1 MLNFFQKPFG
11 IDISDHSIEII
22 SLAGSSEKP
31 KLLAL
36 ERVILKPG
44 VVKDGQIIQKEKLGE
59 YLKDSIRKPI
69 FGKIKTQ
76 NLILSLSESKT
87 FIHSFSIPE
96 GLDDKENIK
105 EVENEARKTFPFPLE
120 ELYYDFIINKERN
133 VLLVAVPKKIVDGYL
148 EVLKNCQLN
157 PVIFETASESLA
169 RSLINGN
176 GTVLI
181 VDVGAATT
189 SFSVFD
195 EKKLILGSSLATG
208 GERFTELIAE
218 KLEISKSEA
227 EELKIE
233 IGMDPQKKNGRIFS
247 ILQEE
252 MQKIIEKI
260 REMNSY
266 FEERTGKKIENIIL
280 AGGAILTLHIK
291 EYLADNLEKEIL
303 IINPWDKVVIDDFG
317 MKISYVIKGIKFNT
331 KQYFKKSLKL
341 EPIFFSVAI
350 GAALRGLAGD
360 YKTTGINFLKG
371 IK

>member
-1 MLNFFQKPFG
+1 MFNFLQKPFG

-22 SLAGSSEKP
+22 SLTGSPEKA

-44 VVKDGQIIQKEKLGE
+44 VVKDGQVIQKEKLEE
-59 YLKDSIRKPI
+59 YLKNSIQKPR
-69 FGKIKTQ
+69 FGEIKTR
-76 NLILSLSESKT
+76 NLILALPESKT
-87 FIHSFSIPE
+87 FIHSFNISE
-96 GLDDKENIK
+96 DLDEKEKIK
-105 EVENEARKTFPFPLE
+105 EIEDEARKTFPFPLG
-120 ELYYDFIINKERN
+120 ELYYDFIINN
-133 VLLVAVPKKIVDGYL
+133 GGDVLLAAISKKIVDDYL

-176 GTVLI
+176 DVTLI
-181 VDVGAATT
+181 VDVGAVTT
-189 SFSVFD
+189 SFNIFD
-195 EKKLILGSSLATG
+195 GKRLRLSNSLATG

-233 IGMDPQKKNGRIFS
+233 IGMNPQKKKGRIFL
-247 ILQEE
+247 IIQEE
-252 MQKIIEKI
+252 MQKIIKKI
-260 REMNSY
+260 KEMNSY
-266 FEERTGKKIENIIL
+266 FEERNGKKIENIIL
-280 AGGAILTLHIK
+280 AGGAILTLNIK
-291 EYLADNLEKEIL
+291 EYLTDNLEKEIS
-303 IINPWDKVVIDDFG
+303 IINPWE
-317 MKISYVIKGIKFNT
+317 KIEFNT

-350 GAALRGLAGD
+350 GAALRGLARD
-360 YKTTGINFLKG
+360 SKTTGINFLKG